1 MTEIIDFFNQLAASW
16 DTTVPVNADRIRYLI
31 SLLSLSPG
39 DRVLDVGCG
48 TGVLEDFLPRDIR
61 LTAMDFSPEMIK
73 VAKAKHPDVNYV
85 VADFLEVDG
94 EALYDKIIMYNVF
107 PHFIER
113 ERAIKKAHQLLG
125 PHGMLLICHGAGRS
139 VINTRHSGLK
149 SNISRSLPT
158 TEEFK
163 TLLTPLFNIVLA
175 EDREEYFAI
184 KGIKN

>member
-1 MTEIIDFFNQLAASW
+1 MTEIIDFFNQRAASW
-16 DTTVPVNADRIRYLI
+16 DTTVPVNAERIRYLV

-48 TGVLEDFLPRDIR
+48 TGVLEDFLPHDIR
-61 LTAMDFSPEMIK
+61 LTAMDFSSEMIK
-73 VAKAKHPDVNYV
+73 VAKTKHPDTNYV
-85 VADFLEVDG
+85 VGDFLEVDG
-94 EALYDKIIMYNVF
+94 EAPYDKIIMFNVF

-113 ERAIKKAHQLLG
+113 ERALKKAYQLLA
-125 PHGMLLICHGAGRS
+125 PHGTLLICHGAGRS
-139 VINTRHSGLK
+139 VINTRHSGIK

-158 TEEFK
+158 TEEFR
-163 TLLTPLFNIVLA
+163 TLLNPLFDIVLA